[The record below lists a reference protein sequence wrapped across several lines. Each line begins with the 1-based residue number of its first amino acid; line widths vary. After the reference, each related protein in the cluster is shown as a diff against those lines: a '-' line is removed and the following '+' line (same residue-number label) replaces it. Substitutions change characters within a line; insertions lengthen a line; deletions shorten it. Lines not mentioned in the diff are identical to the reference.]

1 MLLGQSI
8 LITVLQASLCL
19 GYGTSEIQRRFLT
32 CGDPSLQCDYGVIRV
47 YEVKFRTTDGLS
59 SNKTPKACSDTESFN
74 GVSKRCDGKG
84 KCEVATSGSV
94 CDLCNS
100 AHLTHMYL
108 DVTYGCLE
116 SKKVTTCDGDG
127 VVHLECGDGVVFL
140 QKALYGRTDSQ
151 TCSQGRPQSQLTN
164 TKCSQEGTLA
174 LWSQRCDG
182 KQVCEVNMRET
193 QISDPCYGTYKYL
206 DVTYAC
212 LPAKTSITCEHSTS
226 SLDCGK
232 GVIQVFHANYGRR
245 DGSTCSAG
253 RHELSNQNCL
263 QPKTLDVVK
272 QWCEGKSQC
281 TVGHDA
287 VFGDPCYGT
296 YKYLEVSYTC
306 LGGSPTG

>member
-1 MLLGQSI
+1 M
-8 LITVLQASLCL
+8 
-19 GYGTSEIQRRFLT
+19 SEIQRRFLT
-32 CGDPSLQCDYGVIRV
+32 CGDPSLQCDDGVIMVYGV
-47 YEVKFRTTDGLS
+47 KFSTIENMP
-59 SNKTPKACSDTESFN
+59 SNESPKACSDTEAFN
-74 GVSKRCDGKG
+74 GVSKRCDGNER
-84 KCEVATSGSV
+84 CEVETSGSV
-94 CDLCNS
+94 CDLCNP
-100 AHLTHMYL
+100 AYLTYIFL

-116 SKKVTTCDGDG
+116 SKKVTTCESAG

-151 TCSQGRPQSQLTN
+151 TCSQGRPPSQLTN

-182 KQVCEVNMRET
+182 KQTCEVNMRVN
-193 QISDPCYGTYKYL
+193 QISDPCPGIYKYL
-206 DVTYAC
+206 DVTYIC
-212 LPAKTSITCEHSTS
+212 LPAKTSITCEYSTS

-232 GVIQVFHANYGRR
+232 GVIKVFHANYGRR
-245 DGSTCSAG
+245 DDSTCSAG

-281 TVGHDA
+281 TVGLDP
-287 VFGDPCYGT
+287 VFGDPCQGT

-306 LGGSPTG
+306 LGGCEYKTAFS

>member
-8 LITVLQASLCL
+8 LFAALQASLFL
-19 GYGTSEIQRRFLT
+19 GYGMSEIRSRFLT
-32 CGDPSLQCDYGVIRV
+32 CGDPSLQCDYGVIMV
-47 YEVKFRTTDGLS
+47 YGVKFSTIELS
-59 SNKTPKACSDTESFN
+59 SNERPKACSNTEAYN
-74 GVSKRCDGKG
+74 GVSSRCDGNE
-84 KCEVATSGSV
+84 KCDVATSGSV

-100 AHLTHMYL
+100 AYLTNIFL

-116 SKKVTTCDGDG
+116 SKKVTTCEG

-140 QKALYGRTDSQ
+140 QKALYGRIDSQ

-182 KQVCEVNMRET
+182 KQTCEVNMRVNH
-193 QISDPCYGTYKYL
+193 ISDPCFGTYKYL
-206 DVTYAC
+206 DVTYIC
-212 LPAKTSITCEHSTS
+212 LPAKTSITCEGSTS

-232 GVIQVFHANYGRR
+232 GVIKVFHANYGRR

-281 TVGHDA
+281 TVGLDP
-287 VFGDPCYGT
+287 VFGDPCFGT

-306 LGGSPTG
+306 LGGSPTV

>member
-1 MLLGQSI
+1 MVVIRGGQGLHIYKEYILLCV
-8 LITVLQASLCL
+8 LPVLQASLFL
-19 GYGTSEIQRRFLT
+19 GYGMSEIERRFLT
-32 CGDPSLQCDYGVIRV
+32 CADPSLQCGKV
-47 YEVKFRTTDGLS
+47 
-59 SNKTPKACSDTESFN
+59 TP
-74 GVSKRCDGKG
+74 VWCDGNG
-84 KCEVATSGSV
+84 KCEVATYGSV

-100 AHLTHMYL
+100 AHLTYIFL

-116 SKKVTTCDGDG
+116 SKMVTTCEGAG

-182 KQVCEVNMRET
+182 KQMCEVNMRVNH
-193 QISDPCYGTYKYL
+193 ISDPCYGTYKYL
-206 DVTYAC
+206 DVTYIC
-212 LPAKTSITCEHSTS
+212 LPAQTSITCEGSTS

-232 GVIQVFHANYGRR
+232 GVMKVLHANYGRR

-263 QPKTLDVVK
+263 QPKTLNVVK

-281 TVGHDA
+281 TVGLDP

-306 LGGSPTG
+306 LEGTLTV

>member
-1 MLLGQSI
+1 MCVCCFFLSAKGRIYKEYILLSV
-8 LITVLQASLCL
+8 LPALQASLFL
-19 GYGTSEIQRRFLT
+19 GYGMSEIRSRFLT
-32 CGDPSLQCDYGVIRV
+32 CGDPSLQCDYGVIMV
-47 YEVKFRTTDGLS
+47 YGVKFSTIELS
-59 SNKTPKACSDTESFN
+59 SNERPKACSNTEAYN
-74 GVSKRCDGKG
+74 GVSSRCDGNE
-84 KCEVATSGSV
+84 KCDVATSGSV

-100 AHLTHMYL
+100 AYLTNIFL

-116 SKKVTTCDGDG
+116 SR
-127 VVHLECGDGVVFL
+127 DGVVFL
-140 QKALYGRTDSQ
+140 QKALYGRIDSQ

-182 KQVCEVNMRET
+182 KQTCEVNMRVNH
-193 QISDPCYGTYKYL
+193 ISDPCFGTYKYL
-206 DVTYAC
+206 DVTYIC
-212 LPAKTSITCEHSTS
+212 LPAKTSITCEGSTS

-232 GVIQVFHANYGRR
+232 GVIKVFHANYGRR

-281 TVGHDA
+281 TVGLDP
-287 VFGDPCYGT
+287 VFGDPCFGT

-306 LGGSPTG
+306 LGGSPTV